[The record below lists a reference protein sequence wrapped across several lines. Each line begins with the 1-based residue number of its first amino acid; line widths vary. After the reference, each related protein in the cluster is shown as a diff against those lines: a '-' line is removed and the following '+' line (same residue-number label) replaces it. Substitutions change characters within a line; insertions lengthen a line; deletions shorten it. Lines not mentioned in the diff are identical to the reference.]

1 MGLTKK
7 RKQRIEQYDFD
18 TVLPFGRCKGST
30 IGEVIDD
37 GECSLIMYYIN
48 EGIITASNDLYESM
62 RRTCAGG
69 CANCYEN
76 F

>member
-1 MGLTKK
+1 MGLKKGTK
-7 RKQRIEQYDFD
+7 RIDEYDFD

-48 EGIITASNDLYESM
+48 EGIITPSNDLYDNM
-62 RRTCAGG
+62 RFTCAGG
-69 CANCYEN
+69 CMTCKYI

>member
-1 MGLTKK
+1 MGLKNNN
-7 RKQRIEQYDFD
+7 QRIDEYDFD
-18 TVLPFGRCKGST
+18 TILPFGRCKGST

-48 EGIITASNDLYESM
+48 EGIITASNELYENM
-62 RRTCAGG
+62 RFICAG
-69 CANCYEN
+69 NCITCKDI